1 MFDFV
6 QNYKKLIQVIIGLIG
21 ITFATWGIESYT
33 RYAGGRDTVA
43 SVNGLEVSQR
53 DFQEQYRAQQ
63 EQVKRMFGGSVDPAA
78 LDSPEAR
85 RALLDSMIAQRLMA
99 GEVARGHLLMSRD
112 AVIELITAAPE
123 FQENGHF
130 SPALYSAYLAQR
142 NISDARNVAELQ
154 SQLPMSRLVGSI
166 TESAI
171 FPRMVSTRLAALEAQ
186 KREISE
192 ARIAV
197 QSFEA
202 LVKLDDAKLKA
213 HYDANAQ
220 DYRTPERVRAEY
232 VVLSA
237 ENLARG
243 EPPGEAEIK
252 AAYDARAAQYR
263 VEEQRRASHIL
274 VKTKA
279 EADKLLAEVKSAPGR
294 FAELAK
300 KHSQDAGSAG
310 QGGDLGTVS
319 RESLASKQL
328 AEVIFGLKQGEAATA
343 ESEFGF
349 HIVRVTSI
357 QAGRS
362 RSIGEVRTEIAAE
375 LARQNGAKKFA
386 EAAEAFSNM
395 VYEQSDS
402 LKPAAE
408 RFKLQV
414 QTTGWI
420 GKSARQELGALDN
433 PKLLAALFSSD
444 SIKNKRNTDAVEVVP
459 STLVAARVVEHQ
471 PAAQRKFEEVKD
483 EVARM
488 LRQREASE
496 LAYKDGV
503 AKLEALRKGGDPGVR
518 WGPVRSVSRRDA
530 QGLSKDVLRRVVAAD
545 ASKLPAYIGVAVPDA
560 GYVLVRI
567 SRVVDVEPGE
577 PDAQSAGRTAGM
589 AGAAQ
594 FDAYV
599 SNLRSRADISV
610 NAANLEKK

>member
-1 MFDFV
+1 MFDLV
-6 QNYKKLIQVIIGLIG
+6 QKYKKLIMGLIGLIALSFIG
-21 ITFATWGIESYT
+21 WGVDQKINS
-33 RYAGGRDTVA
+33 GVRDTVA
-43 SVNGLEVSQR
+43 SVNGLEVSQFE
-53 DFQEQYRAQQ
+53 FQEQYRVQQ
-63 EQVKRMFGGSVDPAA
+63 ERVKRMFGGSVDPAA

-99 GEVARGHLLMSRD
+99 SEVARGHLLMSSE
-112 AVIELITAAPE
+112 AVIELITASPE
-123 FQENGHF
+123 FQENGSF
-130 SPALYSAYLAQR
+130 SPALYSGYLAQR
-142 NISDARNVAELQ
+142 NISDARNVMELQ

-171 FPRMVSTRLAALEAQ
+171 FPRTVSTRLAALAAQ

-197 QSFEA
+197 QPFEA
-202 LVKLDDAKLKA
+202 LVKLDDAKLKS

-220 DYRTPERVRAEY
+220 DYRTPERVRAQY

-243 EPPGEAEIK
+243 EPPSEAEIK
-252 AAYDARAAQYR
+252 AAYEARAAQFR

-274 VKTKA
+274 VKTKDEA
-279 EADKLLAEVKSAPGR
+279 EKLILEIRKNPNR

-300 KHSQDAGSAG
+300 KHSQDTSSAE

-319 RESLASKQL
+319 RESLVSKRL

-343 ESEFGF
+343 QSEFGF
-349 HIVRVTSI
+349 HVVRVTSI
-357 QAGRS
+357 QAGAS
-362 RSIGEVRTEIAAE
+362 RPFGEVRAEIAAE
-375 LARQNGAKKFA
+375 LARQKGAKKFA
-386 EAAEAFSNM
+386 EAAETFSNM

-402 LKPAAE
+402 LKPVAE

-420 GKSARQELGALDN
+420 GKSARQELGALDH

-459 STLVAARVVEHQ
+459 NTLVAARVVEHQ
-471 PAAQRKFEEVKD
+471 PAAQRKFDEVKD
-483 EVARM
+483 EIARL
-488 LRQREASE
+488 LRQRESSE
-496 LAYKDGV
+496 LAYKDGL
-503 AKLEALRKGGDPGVR
+503 AKLESLHQGGNPGVR
-518 WGPVRSVSRRDA
+518 WGAVRSIARRDA
-530 QGLSKDVLRRVVAAD
+530 QGLSTDALRRIFAAD
-545 ASKLPAYIGVAVPDA
+545 ASKLPAYVGVALPDA
-560 GYVLVRI
+560 GFLLVRI
-567 SRVVDVEPGE
+567 SRVVDVQPGE
-577 PDAQSAGRTAGM
+577 LDAQSAGGIAGM
-589 AGAAQ
+589 VGAAQ

-599 SNLRSRADISV
+599 SNLRGRADISV

>member
-43 SVNGLEVSQR
+43 SVNGLEVSQFE
-53 DFQEQYRAQQ
+53 FQEQYRAQQ
-63 EQVKRMFGGSVDPAA
+63 ERVKRMFGGSVDPAA
-78 LDSPEAR
+78 LDSPQAR
-85 RALLDSMIAQRLMA
+85 SALLDSMIAQRLMA
-99 GEVARGHLLMSRD
+99 SEVARGHLLMSRE
-112 AVIELITAAPE
+112 AVIELITASPE

-130 SPALYSAYLAQR
+130 SPALYSGYLAQR
-142 NISDARNVAELQ
+142 NISDARNVMELQ

-171 FPRMVSTRLAALEAQ
+171 FPRTVASRLAALAAQ

-197 QSFEA
+197 QPFEA

-243 EPPGEAEIK
+243 EPATEAEIK
-252 AAYDARAAQYR
+252 AAYDARSAQYR
-263 VEEQRRASHIL
+263 VEEQRRAGHIL
-274 VKTKA
+274 VKTKDEA
-279 EADKLLAEVKSAPGR
+279 EKLILEIKKNPNR

-300 KHSQDAGSAG
+300 KHSQDTGSAA

-319 RESLASKQL
+319 RESLVSQKL
-328 AEVIFGLKQGEAATA
+328 AEVIFGLKQGEAVTA

-349 HIVRVTSI
+349 HVVRVTSI

-362 RSIGEVRTEIAAE
+362 RPIEEVRTEIATQ
-375 LARQNGAKKFA
+375 LARQKGAKKFA

-402 LKPAAE
+402 LKPVAE

-420 GKSARQELGALDN
+420 GKSGRQELGALDN

-444 SIKNKRNTDAVEVVP
+444 SIRNKRNTDAIEVVP
-459 STLVAARVVEHQ
+459 STLVAARVLEHQ
-471 PAAQRKFEEVKD
+471 PAAQRKFDEVKD
-483 EVARM
+483 DIARM
-488 LRQREASE
+488 LRQRESSE

-503 AKLEALRKGGDPGVR
+503 AKLEALRKGEDRGVR

-530 QGLSKDVLRRVVAAD
+530 QGLSMDALRRVFAAD
-545 ASKLPAYIGVAVPDA
+545 ASKLPAYVGVAVPDA

-577 PDAQSAGRTAGM
+577 LDAQSAAGTAAM

-599 SNLRSRADISV
+599 SNLRGRADISV